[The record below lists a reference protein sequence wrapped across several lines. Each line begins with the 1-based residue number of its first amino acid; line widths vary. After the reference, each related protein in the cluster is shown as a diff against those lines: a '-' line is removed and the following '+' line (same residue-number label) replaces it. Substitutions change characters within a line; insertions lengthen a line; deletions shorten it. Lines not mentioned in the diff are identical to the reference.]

1 MALGRFIIE
10 LQDSFYHFLGMDGP
24 SPEAATAS
32 SALVSA
38 FTFSQPLLEAIV
50 RWCVRETFKQNK
62 WTLTRMCAHAH
73 GVPVLTSWSLATS
86 LD

>member
-1 MALGRFIIE
+1 MLALGRFIIE

-50 RWCVRETFKQNK
+50 RSDS
-62 WTLTRMCAHAH
+62 AGA
-73 GVPVLTSWSLATS
+73 
-86 LD
+86 